1 VGGSQKRALDWE
13 AFVVATFNDQ
23 ELEIE
28 KREYYNRQR
37 NRSGVLDM
45 RLRRGGIVIAGVIR
59 EVSSTKN

>member
-1 VGGSQKRALDWE
+1 
-13 AFVVATFNDQ
+13 VVATFNDQ